1 MEVLDDQGGAE
12 DMIKWLEEPAVEAKS
27 FVLGSPYTFHAAFNA
42 TVPAAPPTESMRFE
56 DLYKITEADE
66 KRAAN
71 VLANKGKIPNLMS
84 NGASKSKKGSKSKK
98 KKSKKKSR

>member
-1 MEVLDDQGGAE
+1 MEDCVKFALEAHGMEVLDDQGGAE

-42 TVPAAPPTESMRFE
+42 SVPAAPPAEAMRFE

-66 KRAAN
+66 KRAA
-71 VLANKGKIPNLMS
+71 ADMWWGKKRPREETGE
-84 NGASKSKKGSKSKK
+84 GA
-98 KKSKKKSR
+98 